1 MKRWLIILLSA
12 VLILALVSS
21 CATGKGKKQ
30 STTGGVESSS
40 RKSPPAWI
48 TDIPETKDYFYF
60 VGTGADAE
68 SFDAG
73 KKSALSD
80 ALSQVVGV
88 IGIMV
93 TSTSTYEERYFA
105 EQYTTTIASELFSEG
120 RARLQDTEI
129 DEIYYEERRRAD
141 GSLFFRVWVLVK
153 YSKQEIDREQKRL
166 EQLLAKKLLEV
177 EMLEQKASELRQ
189 KGLISDAIVAYLN
202 ACIASLRL
210 EDGEVYFDRNIRR
223 AGELL
228 TKVRLEKSGESQ
240 TGWVG
245 ECLQKPLVLRA
256 YYLEDEQKVP
266 VQNMPVRF
274 AYRVPKKDGKGYK
287 YEVVESA
294 TDSEGN
300 ALFSVGMV
308 HEVGEQNRVDAT
320 VDFGPH
326 VRQLRTVP
334 KSLQN
339 RVKTFRDILSAKK
352 TTFVF
357 RSDTHA
363 RKIPTGMYFLQLDE
377 NGEPVTEIVTAS
389 SVYDVLYGKDFS
401 VSVLGI
407 DPVDLA
413 EKSEYQIREFLME
426 AAGGGVK
433 RVLFGRVRIT
443 EYGNLSGYEMARA
456 DAAAVLIDAR
466 TGDVLRTWKLARS
479 STGGTRE
486 SAARHVF
493 EETGKALGELISNT
507 MP

>member
-1 MKRWLIILLSA
+1 MKRWLIFLLSA
-12 VLILALVSS
+12 VLICALFSS
-21 CATGKGKKQ
+21 CATGNKKKQ
-30 STTGGVESSS
+30 STPGVVESSS
-40 RKSPPAWI
+40 RKKPPAWI
-48 TDIPETKDYFYF
+48 TDIPETKDYLYF

-88 IGIMV
+88 IGITV

-105 EQYTTTIASELFSEG
+105 DRYTTSIASELFSEG
-120 RARLQDTEI
+120 RARLQDAEI
-129 DEIYYEERRRAD
+129 DEIYYEKHRRTD

-153 YSKQEIDREQKRL
+153 YGKEEIAREQKRI
-166 EQLLAKKLLEV
+166 EQLIAKKLLEV
-177 EMLEQKASELRQ
+177 EMLEQKASEFRQ
-189 KGLISDAIVAYLN
+189 AGLISEAIVAYLD

-228 TKVRLEKSGESQ
+228 AKVRLEKSGESQ

-245 ECLQKPLVLRA
+245 EALQRPLVLRA
-256 YYLEDEQKVP
+256 YYPHDDQKTP
-266 VQNMPVRF
+266 VRNIPVRF
-274 AYRVPKKDGKGYK
+274 AYRVPKTDGKGYK
-287 YEVVESA
+287 YEVMTSVTNSDGE
-294 TDSEGN
+294 
-300 ALFSVGMV
+300 ALFNVGMV
-308 HEVGEQNRVDAT
+308 HEVGERNSVDASI
-320 VDFGPH
+320 DFAPRT
-326 VRQLRTVP
+326 RQLRAAP
-334 KSLQN
+334 GPLQN
-339 RVKTFRDILSAKK
+339 GVRAFRDILSAKK

-363 RKIPTGMYFLQLDE
+363 RKIPTGMYVLQLDE
-377 NGEPVTEIVTAS
+377 NGEPVTEVVATS

-407 DPVDLA
+407 DPGDLVG
-413 EKSEYQIREFLME
+413 KSEYQIREFLIGE
-426 AAGGGVK
+426 AGGDVE

-443 EYGNLSGYEMARA
+443 EYGSISGYEMARA
-456 DAAAVLIDAR
+456 DAAAILIDTR

-486 SAARHVF
+486 SAALHVF
-493 EETGKALGELISNT
+493 EESGKALGELISNT